1 MGELLPKIGYLL
13 SDILIKKKQLH
24 STPQLQLQGEAMNPS
39 PNPADL
45 HLEEAAGVMEPD
57 APKHKRK
64 PPKRKKKFGKYAR
77 GGGGE
82 R

>member
-1 MGELLPKIGYLL
+1 
-13 SDILIKKKQLH
+13 
-24 STPQLQLQGEAMNPS
+24 MNPS

-77 GGGGE
+77 GGGTE